1 MLDLARKELY
11 NRNTKHFHSN
21 HFHKGETIME
31 ETRKECRKCER
42 YQAYYTKGLARFNKE
57 KRGFCRASH
66 AVVENHDC
74 CENWCFRSS
83 YGSRRK
89 VDMTKA
95 LAELIEQL
103 SGIKQI
109 LQEENEH
116 EKQQR

>member
-11 NRNTKHFHSN
+11 NRNTKHFH
-21 HFHKGETIME
+21 KGETIME
-31 ETRKECRKCER
+31 ETRKECWNCLR
-42 YQAYYTKGLARFNKE
+42 YQAYYTKCLARFNKE
-57 KRGFCRASH
+57 KRGLCSASQ
-66 AVVENHDC
+66 AVVENHGC
-74 CENWCFRSS
+74 CENWCFRSPYS
-83 YGSRRK
+83 WRRK
-89 VDMTKA
+89 VVTTKA